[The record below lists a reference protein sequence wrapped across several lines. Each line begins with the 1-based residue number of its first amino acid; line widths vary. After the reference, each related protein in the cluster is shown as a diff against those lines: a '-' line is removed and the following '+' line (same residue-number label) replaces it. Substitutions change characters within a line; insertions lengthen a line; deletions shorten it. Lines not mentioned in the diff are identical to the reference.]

1 MPVSGQIVA
10 DKRVGAIVVKLKN
23 EVPDDL
29 TVLISETFQA
39 VTDTNA
45 TWTFKRP
52 TSFTLFPS
60 DQKFIKN
67 SESRKKF
74 SQINLVFVTE
84 AEDARFLVQVT
95 FP

>member
-1 MPVSGQIVA
+1 MPVSSQIVA
-10 DKRVGAIVVKLKN
+10 DKRVGAIVVKFKD

-45 TWTFKRP
+45 TWIFKRP
-52 TSFTLFPS
+52 KSFTLFPS